1 MRQAKITPRRPPQ
14 VGGTAFVRFCL
25 RSSGVASLPQLG
37 INSPAYRRVLRAGA
51 LQSRQPD
58 CKHR

>member
-1 MRQAKITPRRPPQ
+1 MRQPQ
-14 VGGTAFVRFCL
+14 VTPCRLLGVGATALVRFCL

-37 INSPAYRRVLRAGA
+37 INSPAYRRVLQAGA

-58 CKHR
+58 CKRR